1 MNEDVTHTIRRK
13 FQTRGGHFTSPV
25 CRGGQASDG
34 SRRPVFVVVRANATC
49 ARAERFRVPY
59 YARGHHL
66 ACLYERSS
74 SLLLRTYARAGKKT
88 PKYRAIGPILP
99 GAAWWRNGIAQ
110 SHIRIQLF
118 SSNFQL
124 FFFHIELFYTQ
135 ALNFSVI
142 SF

>member
-74 SLLLRTYARAGKKT
+74 SLLLRTYARAGKKRQNT
-88 PKYRAIGPILP
+88 VQSARFSRAPRGGGMESLNRTF
-99 GAAWWRNGIAQ
+99 AFNCSRQTFN
-110 SHIRIQLF
+110 F
-118 SSNFQL
+118 SFFISNFSTHNL
-124 FFFHIELFYTQ
+124 
-135 ALNFSVI
+135 
-142 SF
+142 